1 MIERR
6 TSWLF
11 RDVCCSLGR
20 TSPCWYGQL
29 TFQRCCTT
37 KSSALPQG
45 GFGLPIWDV
54 WDFRKESACWPSPII
69 TSTCCGLTLPQMCA
83 SDAWGKNPWALM
95 KSCCKK
101 PGLEVRTHLL
111 PEPLLKGCHQRLYYE
126 ESFLQLQ
133 GYCLGV
139 PRLRPDQLGGY
150 VAYYHRTGDALPT
163 MLEIQTGMSHRKVN
177 GLELCPPSMML
188 ANLLQIERDSIFTPP
203 MHTLAA
209 LASVKEFWRSLQG
222 YFKLAPAS
230 NGSLPELRA
239 GAGNWLNVTSNSIR
253 ESFLRIDSQV
263 RELASLANRRKKH
276 GFNVNLVMP
285 VCGDHDMEH
294 LDTMERSVLQET
306 RPLNDVIDLY
316 IYDVCFRFCESAAYG
331 PENDVEVELDLRTGS
346 ELPGS
351 AFALRQLPESL
362 LRLPTGEVAPNL
374 HHVFRHYDDLPDFMM
389 ILHPDGYE
397 HIEIFALVSVLNS
410 LALRILRLGQGSALF
425 SEDSF
430 LERYTTRDPTGPYCQ
445 WVELAW
451 ELLFDRPPQLPEDD
465 LWAHYDYGG
474 YDFAQYIASR
484 KAAQSRPKA
493 FWQNA
498 WRALC
503 SASNYQ
509 LLLGTKFISW
519 RELSSSE
526 EARGADSFH
535 KGLTTAFEHLYHVIF
550 NPGAKTWLWPTRLR
564 DPSLPL
570 GLKFAM
576 AGNPTLSSPLGFRVK
591 EIQNFQ
597 LFLASCNMA
606 VI

>member
-1 MIERR
+1 MSNVLRRWLVWAWLIQTSDGNAPLLWKPTWNVSLLKGSKYGFRGDARCFRRHLLREWNEPANTEVKIERR

-29 TFQRCCTT
+29 TFQRCCMT
-37 KSSALPQG
+37 KAPALPQG
-45 GFGLPIWDV
+45 GFGLPIKDV
-54 WDFRKESACWPSPII
+54 WDFRKESACWPSPIL
-69 TSTCCGLTLPQMCA
+69 TATCCRLTLPQMCA
-83 SDAWGKNPWALM
+83 SDAWGKDPWALL

-101 PGLEVRTHLL
+101 PGLDVRAHLL
-111 PEPLLKGCHQRLYYE
+111 PEL
-126 ESFLQLQ
+126 
-133 GYCLGV
+133 
-139 PRLRPDQLGGY
+139 
-150 VAYYHRTGDALPT
+150 
-163 MLEIQTGMSHRKVN
+163 
-177 GLELCPPSMML
+177 
-188 ANLLQIERDSIFTPP
+188 
-203 MHTLAA
+203 TLSA

-222 YFKLAPAS
+222 YFNLAPTS
-230 NGSLPELRA
+230 NSSLPELRA
-239 GAGNWLNVTSNSIR
+239 GASNWLNVTSSSIR
-253 ESFLRIDSQV
+253 ESILRIDSQA
-263 RELASLANRRKKH
+263 RELASLATRRKRH

-306 RPLNDVIDLY
+306 RPLNDVVDLY

-331 PENDVEVELDLRTGS
+331 LENDVEE
-346 ELPGS
+346 
-351 AFALRQLPESL
+351 
-362 LRLPTGEVAPNL
+362 LPTGEVAPNL
-374 HHVFRHYDDLPDFMM
+374 HHVSRHYDDLPDFMM

-397 HIEIFALVSVLNS
+397 HVEIFALVSVLNS
-410 LALRILRLGQGSALF
+410 LALIPRFAQESALF
-425 SEDSF
+425 FEENLGGKDSF

-451 ELLFDRPPQLPEDD
+451 ELLFD
-465 LWAHYDYGG
+465 YGG

-484 KAAQSRPKA
+484 KAARSRPKS

-498 WRALC
+498 WRSLC

-519 RELSSSE
+519 RELTSSE
-526 EARGADSFH
+526 GARGDDSFH

-576 AGNPTLSSPLGFRVK
+576 GGNPTLLRHYRWTPHQPL
-591 EIQNFQ
+591 
-597 LFLASCNMA
+597 
-606 VI
+606 

>member
-1 MIERR
+1 MSNVLRRWLVWAWLIQTSDGNAPLLWKPTWNVSLLKGSKYGFRGDARCFRRHLLREWNEPANTEVKIERR

-29 TFQRCCTT
+29 TFQRCCMT
-37 KSSALPQG
+37 KAPALPQG
-45 GFGLPIWDV
+45 GFGLPIKDV
-54 WDFRKESACWPSPII
+54 WDFRKESACWPSPIL
-69 TSTCCGLTLPQMCA
+69 TATCCRLTLPQMCA
-83 SDAWGKNPWALM
+83 SDAWGKDPWALL

-101 PGLEVRTHLL
+101 PGLDVRAHLL

-139 PRLRPDQLGGY
+139 PRLRPDQLGRY

-163 MLEIQTGMSHRKVN
+163 MLEIQTGLNNRRVN

-188 ANLLQIERDSIFTPP
+188 ARLLQIERDSIFTPP
-203 MHTLAA
+203 MLTLSA

-222 YFKLAPAS
+222 YFNLAPTS
-230 NGSLPELRA
+230 NSSLPELRA
-239 GAGNWLNVTSNSIR
+239 GASNWLNVTSSSIR
-253 ESFLRIDSQV
+253 ESILRIDSQA
-263 RELASLANRRKKH
+263 RELASLATRRKRH

-306 RPLNDVIDLY
+306 RPLNDVVDLY

-331 PENDVEVELDLRTGS
+331 LENDVEE
-346 ELPGS
+346 
-351 AFALRQLPESL
+351 
-362 LRLPTGEVAPNL
+362 LPTGEVAPNL
-374 HHVFRHYDDLPDFMM
+374 HHVSRHYDDLPDFMM

-397 HIEIFALVSVLNS
+397 HVEIFALVSVLNS
-410 LALRILRLGQGSALF
+410 LALRLYPDVGFLHLGRRF
-425 SEDSF
+425 N
-430 LERYTTRDPTGPYCQ
+430 GP
-445 WVELAW
+445 V
-451 ELLFDRPPQLPEDD
+451 
-465 LWAHYDYGG
+465 DYGG

-484 KAAQSRPKA
+484 KAARSRPKS

-498 WRALC
+498 WRSLC

-519 RELSSSE
+519 RELTSSE
-526 EARGADSFH
+526 GARGDDSFH

-576 AGNPTLSSPLGFRVK
+576 GGNPTLLRHYRWTPHQPL
-591 EIQNFQ
+591 
-597 LFLASCNMA
+597 
-606 VI
+606 

>member
-1 MIERR
+1 MSNVLRRWLVWAWLIQTSDGNAPLLWKPTWNVSLLKGSKYGFRGDARCFRRHLLREWNEPANTEVKIERR

-29 TFQRCCTT
+29 TFQRCCMT
-37 KSSALPQG
+37 KAPALPQG
-45 GFGLPIWDV
+45 GFGLPIKDV
-54 WDFRKESACWPSPII
+54 WDFRKESACWPSPIL
-69 TSTCCGLTLPQMCA
+69 TATCCRLTLPQMCA
-83 SDAWGKNPWALM
+83 SDAWGKDPWALL

-101 PGLEVRTHLL
+101 PGLDVRAHLL
-111 PEPLLKGCHQRLYYE
+111 PEL
-126 ESFLQLQ
+126 
-133 GYCLGV
+133 
-139 PRLRPDQLGGY
+139 
-150 VAYYHRTGDALPT
+150 
-163 MLEIQTGMSHRKVN
+163 
-177 GLELCPPSMML
+177 
-188 ANLLQIERDSIFTPP
+188 
-203 MHTLAA
+203 TLSA

-222 YFKLAPAS
+222 YFNLAPTS
-230 NGSLPELRA
+230 NSSLPELRA
-239 GAGNWLNVTSNSIR
+239 GASNWLNVTSSSIR
-253 ESFLRIDSQV
+253 ESILRIDSQA
-263 RELASLANRRKKH
+263 RELASLATRRKRH

-306 RPLNDVIDLY
+306 RPLNDVVDLY

-331 PENDVEVELDLRTGS
+331 LENDVEE
-346 ELPGS
+346 
-351 AFALRQLPESL
+351 
-362 LRLPTGEVAPNL
+362 LPTGEVAPNL
-374 HHVFRHYDDLPDFMM
+374 HHVSRHYDDLPDFMM

-397 HIEIFALVSVLNS
+397 HVEIFALVSVLNS
-410 LALRILRLGQGSALF
+410 LALRLYPDVGFLHLGRRFNGIPRFAQESALF
-425 SEDSF
+425 FEENLGGKDSF

-451 ELLFDRPPQLPEDD
+451 ELLFD
-465 LWAHYDYGG
+465 YGG

-484 KAAQSRPKA
+484 KAARSRPKS

-498 WRALC
+498 WRSLC

-519 RELSSSE
+519 RELTSSE
-526 EARGADSFH
+526 GARGDDSFH

-576 AGNPTLSSPLGFRVK
+576 GGNPTLLRHYRWTPHQPL
-591 EIQNFQ
+591 
-597 LFLASCNMA
+597 
-606 VI
+606 